1 MKMFCHSTFQEEAVL
16 NSEHQRLRAEV
27 TSLKEF
33 KSKLQAMLSNHSQH
47 CTLKIQRHVSRDDI
61 VKIQDGIDVNLANE
75 RVQKSGISRSAKES
89 VINDTSKLPGLNNTS
104 RERLRNLAKD
114 KQISILK
121 AYLKEN
127 QTKPEVHKLMTKITE
142 VSNYNTRS
150 QMTLIE
156 P

>member
-16 NSEHQRLRAEV
+16 NSEQQRLRAEV
-27 TSLKEF
+27 TSLQRF
-33 KSKLQAMLSNHSQH
+33 KFKLQTMLSNHSQH

-61 VKIQDGIDVNLANE
+61 VKIQDGIGVTLANE
-75 RVQKSGISRSAKES
+75 RVQESGISPSAKES
-89 VINDTSKLPGLNNTS
+89 VINDTSTLQGLNNTS

-114 KQISILK
+114 KQLSILK

-127 QTKPEVHKLMTKITE
+127 QTQSEVVGSLS
-142 VSNYNTRS
+142 VR
-150 QMTLIE
+150 Q